1 MKIQNKIS
9 YLIIG
14 HSLGAHACGFAG
26 KKYKFARITGLD
38 PAGPGFKGQPKE
50 KRLDIDD
57 AK

>member
-1 MKIQNKIS
+1 
-9 YLIIG
+9 LIIG

-38 PAGPGFKGQPKE
+38 PAGPGFKGQSKE

-57 AK
+57 AKYINY